1 MDNGRAQEA
10 PVRATLVAVAKPMK
24 HRSSIVMEG
33 LLSSRCSGQ
42 MEMSSYSL

>member
-24 HRSSIVMEG
+24 HSSSIVMEG
-33 LLSSRCSGQ
+33 LPSSRCSGQ